1 MTGAAERAPAAS
13 PDGAAQVDSSL
24 TRIGVVMACHNRR
37 DKTLAALRA
46 LAAQRGDNAEVEV
59 HLVDDASTDGTAEA
73 VRAEFPDVEILP
85 GDGGLYWNGGMR
97 VAFAAAMA
105 RDPDHYLWLN
115 DDTVLDPDALRVL
128 LDTAAHNLGI
138 VAGSTRDPDTGEL
151 TYGGV
156 RRPDRSRPLRFALVP
171 PGDEPRE
178 CETMNGNAVLIP
190 RAVARVVGN
199 LEPAYRHSMGDY
211 DYGLRA
217 RRAGFAVSI
226 TPGTVA
232 TCARNPEPVP
242 GERPLRQEL
251 ARIADVKNLPARDW
265 LVFSRRW
272 AGPAWPVYWASP
284 YVRRGATLV
293 RARVP

>member
-1 MTGAAERAPAAS
+1 M
-13 PDGAAQVDSSL
+13 

-37 DKTLAALRA
+37 EKTLAALRA
-46 LAAQRGDNAEVEV
+46 LAAQRGDNAEVGV
-59 HLVDDASTDGTAEA
+59 HLVDDGSTDGTSDA
-73 VRAEFPDVEILP
+73 VRAEFPDAEILP

-97 VAFAAAMA
+97 VAFVAAQE

-115 DDTVLDPDALRVL
+115 DDTVLDDTALRVL
-128 LDTAAHNLGI
+128 LETAAAQPDAI
-138 VAGSTRDPDTGEL
+138 VAGSTRDPDTSEL

-156 RRPDRSRPLRFALVP
+156 HRPDRSRPLRFALVP
-171 PGDEPRE
+171 PGDQPRE

-199 LEPAYRHSMGDY
+199 LEPAYRHGMGDY

-217 RRAGFAVSI
+217 RRAGCPVWIA
-226 TPGTVA
+226 PGTVA
-232 TCARNPEPVP
+232 TCARNPEAVP
-242 GERPLRQEL
+242 GGRPLRQEL
-251 ARIADVKNLPARDW
+251 ARLADVKNLPARDW

-293 RARVP
+293 RARVS